1 MRYKLTISYD
11 GSDFYGFQRQRGLI
25 SVQQCLEEALSTK
38 LNAPVTTVCAGR
50 TDAGVHALGQVV
62 HFDSNQIL
70 PADFGFRLNPLLPE
84 SIAVLSCEQVPD
96 TFHARFS
103 AKKKTYRYDIYMSKI
118 HAPLKRRYAHICVYD
133 LNVENMKKACACLAG
148 EHDFRSFALA
158 ESVRGKSTVR
168 TIYDIHIEEGEGGKL
183 LSLFVT
189 GNGFLHNMVRAI
201 VGTLFE
207 VGRGKLSVEGFRRV
221 IESKDRGRAG
231 TSAPGHALFLTDVGY
246 PADIFLP

>member
-84 SIAVLSCEQVPD
+84 SIAVLSCKLVPD
-96 TFHARFS
+96 TFPARFS
-103 AKKKTYRYDIYMSKI
+103 AKKKTYRYDIFMSKI

-168 TIYDIHIEEGEGGKL
+168 TIYDVHIEEGEGGKL

-201 VGTLFE
+201 AGTLID
-207 VGRGKLSVEGFRRV
+207 VGRGRFSPEDMQSILESRDRRRAGKTVEGCGLFLVSVE
-221 IESKDRGRAG
+221 
-231 TSAPGHALFLTDVGY
+231 Y
-246 PADIFLP
+246 

>member
-84 SIAVLSCEQVPD
+84 SIAVLSCKQVSD
-96 TFHARFS
+96 DFHARFS

-118 HAPLKRRYAHICVYD
+118 HVPLKRRYAHICVYD

-168 TIYDIHIEEGEGGKL
+168 TIYDIHVEEGEGGKL

-201 VGTLFE
+201 AGTLID
-207 VGRGKLSVEGFRRV
+207 VGRGRFSPEDMQSILESRDRRRAGKTVEGCGLFLVSVE
-221 IESKDRGRAG
+221 
-231 TSAPGHALFLTDVGY
+231 Y
-246 PADIFLP
+246 

>member
-84 SIAVLSCEQVPD
+84 SIAVLSCKQVPD

-133 LNVENMKKACACLAG
+133 LNVENMKRACACIAG

-201 VGTLFE
+201 AGTLID
-207 VGRGKLSVEGFRRV
+207 VGRGRFSPEDMQSILESRDRRRAGKTVEGCGLFLVSVE
-221 IESKDRGRAG
+221 
-231 TSAPGHALFLTDVGY
+231 Y
-246 PADIFLP
+246 

>member
-84 SIAVLSCEQVPD
+84 SIAVLSCKQVPD

-133 LNVENMKKACACLAG
+133 LNVENMKKACVCLAG

-201 VGTLFE
+201 AGTLID
-207 VGRGKLSVEGFRRV
+207 VGRGRFSPEDMQSILESRDRRRAGKTVEGCGLFLVSVE
-221 IESKDRGRAG
+221 
-231 TSAPGHALFLTDVGY
+231 Y
-246 PADIFLP
+246 

>member
-84 SIAVLSCEQVPD
+84 SIAVLSCKQVPD

-103 AKKKTYRYDIYMSKI
+103 AKKKTYRYDIYTSKI

-168 TIYDIHIEEGEGGKL
+168 TIYDIHIEEGEGGKM

-201 VGTLFE
+201 AGTLID
-207 VGRGKLSVEGFRRV
+207 VGRGRFSPEDMQSILESRDRRRAGKTVEGCGLFLVSVE
-221 IESKDRGRAG
+221 
-231 TSAPGHALFLTDVGY
+231 Y
-246 PADIFLP
+246 

>member
-84 SIAVLSCEQVPD
+84 SIAVLSCKQVPD

-103 AKKKTYRYDIYMSKI
+103 AKKKTYRYDIYTSKI

-158 ESVRGKSTVR
+158 ESVKGKSTVR
-168 TIYDIHIEEGEGGKL
+168 TIYDIHIEEGEGGKM

-201 VGTLFE
+201 AGTLID
-207 VGRGKLSVEGFRRV
+207 VGRGRFSPEDMQSILESRDRRRAGKTVEGCGLFLVSVE
-221 IESKDRGRAG
+221 
-231 TSAPGHALFLTDVGY
+231 Y
-246 PADIFLP
+246 

>member
-62 HFDSNQIL
+62 HFDSDQIL

-84 SIAVLSCEQVPD
+84 SIAVLSCKQVSD
-96 TFHARFS
+96 DFHARFS

-201 VGTLFE
+201 AGTLID
-207 VGRGKLSVEGFRRV
+207 VGRGRFSPEDMRSILESRDRRRAGKTVEGCGLFLVSVE
-221 IESKDRGRAG
+221 
-231 TSAPGHALFLTDVGY
+231 Y
-246 PADIFLP
+246 

>member
-84 SIAVLSCEQVPD
+84 SIAVLSCKQVPD

-103 AKKKTYRYDIYMSKI
+103 AKKKTYRYDIYLSKI

-168 TIYDIHIEEGEGGKL
+168 TIYDIHIEEGEDGKL

-201 VGTLFE
+201 AGTLID
-207 VGRGKLSVEGFRRV
+207 VGRGRFSPEDMQSILESRDRRRAGKTVEGCGLFLVSVE
-221 IESKDRGRAG
+221 
-231 TSAPGHALFLTDVGY
+231 Y
-246 PADIFLP
+246 

>member
-50 TDAGVHALGQVV
+50 TDAGVHALGLVV

-84 SIAVLSCEQVPD
+84 SIAVLSCKQVPD

-103 AKKKTYRYDIYMSKI
+103 AKKKTYRYDIYLSKI

-201 VGTLFE
+201 AGTLID
-207 VGRGKLSVEGFRRV
+207 VGRGRFSPEDMQSILESRDRRRAGKTVEGCGLFLVSVE
-221 IESKDRGRAG
+221 
-231 TSAPGHALFLTDVGY
+231 Y
-246 PADIFLP
+246 

>member
-38 LNAPVTTVCAGR
+38 LNAPITTVCAGR

-84 SIAVLSCEQVPD
+84 SIAVLSCKQVSD
-96 TFHARFS
+96 DFHARFS
-103 AKKKTYRYDIYMSKI
+103 AKKKTYRYDIYLSKI

-201 VGTLFE
+201 AGTLID
-207 VGRGKLSVEGFRRV
+207 VGRGRFSPEDMQSILESRDRRRAGKTVEGCGLFLVSVE
-221 IESKDRGRAG
+221 
-231 TSAPGHALFLTDVGY
+231 Y
-246 PADIFLP
+246 

>member
-168 TIYDIHIEEGEGGKL
+168 TIYDVHIEEGEDGKL

-201 VGTLFE
+201 AGTLID
-207 VGRGKLSVEGFRRV
+207 VGRGRFSPEDMQSILESRDRRRAGKTVEGCGLFLVSVE
-221 IESKDRGRAG
+221 
-231 TSAPGHALFLTDVGY
+231 Y
-246 PADIFLP
+246 

>member
-84 SIAVLSCEQVPD
+84 SIAVSSCKQVPD

-103 AKKKTYRYDIYMSKI
+103 AKKKTYRYDIYTSKI

-201 VGTLFE
+201 AGTLID
-207 VGRGKLSVEGFRRV
+207 VGRGRFSPEDMQSILESRDRRRAGKTVEGCGLFLVSVE
-221 IESKDRGRAG
+221 
-231 TSAPGHALFLTDVGY
+231 Y
-246 PADIFLP
+246 

>member
-84 SIAVLSCEQVPD
+84 SIAVLSCKQVPD

-201 VGTLFE
+201 AGTL
-207 VGRGKLSVEGFRRV
+207 
-221 IESKDRGRAG
+221 IAWAG
-231 TSAPGHALFLTDVGY
+231 
-246 PADIFLP
+246 ADFPPKICSPFWKAATAAAQAKRWKGADFSL

>member
-11 GSDFYGFQRQRGLI
+11 GGDFYGFQRQRGLI

-84 SIAVLSCEQVPD
+84 SIAVLSCEAAPEG
-96 TFHARFS
+96 FHARFS
-103 AKKKTYRYDIYMSKI
+103 AKKKTYRYDIYLSKI

-133 LNVENMKKACACLAG
+133 VDVNEMKKACEYLVG

-183 LSLFVT
+183 LSIFVT

-201 VGTLFE
+201 AGTLIDI
-207 VGRGKLSVEGFRRV
+207 GRGRFSSSDMPAILN
-221 IESKDRGRAG
+221 SKDRRRAG
-231 TSAPGHALFLTDVGY
+231 KTVEGNGLFLVSVEY
-246 PADIFLP
+246 

>member
-84 SIAVLSCEQVPD
+84 SIAVLSCKQVPD

-158 ESVRGKSTVR
+158 ESVRDKSTVR

-201 VGTLFE
+201 AGTLID
-207 VGRGKLSVEGFRRV
+207 VGRGRFSPEDMQSILESRDRRRAGKTVEGCGLFLVSVE
-221 IESKDRGRAG
+221 
-231 TSAPGHALFLTDVGY
+231 Y
-246 PADIFLP
+246 

>member
-84 SIAVLSCEQVPD
+84 SIAVLSCKQVPD

-133 LNVENMKKACACLAG
+133 LNVENMKKACEYLVG

-183 LSLFVT
+183 LSIFVT

-201 VGTLFE
+201 AGTLIDI
-207 VGRGKLSVEGFRRV
+207 GRGRFSSSDMPAILN
-221 IESKDRGRAG
+221 SKDRRRAG
-231 TSAPGHALFLTDVGY
+231 KTVEGNGLFLVSVEY
-246 PADIFLP
+246 

>member
-84 SIAVLSCEQVPD
+84 SIAVLSCKQVPD

-103 AKKKTYRYDIYMSKI
+103 AKKKTYRYDIYLSKI

-168 TIYDIHIEEGEGGKL
+168 TIYDIHIEEGGDGKL

-201 VGTLFE
+201 AGTLID
-207 VGRGKLSVEGFRRV
+207 VGRGRFSPEDMQSILESRDRRRAGKTVEGCGLFLVSVE
-221 IESKDRGRAG
+221 
-231 TSAPGHALFLTDVGY
+231 Y
-246 PADIFLP
+246 

>member
-84 SIAVLSCEQVPD
+84 SIAVLSCKQVPD

-103 AKKKTYRYDIYMSKI
+103 AKKKTYRYDIYLSKI

-201 VGTLFE
+201 AGTLID
-207 VGRGKLSVEGFRRV
+207 VGRGRFSPEDMQSILESRDRRRAGKTVEGC
-221 IESKDRGRAG
+221 G
-231 TSAPGHALFLTDVGY
+231 LFLVSVGY
-246 PADIFLP
+246 

>member
-84 SIAVLSCEQVPD
+84 SIAVLSCKQVPY
-96 TFHARFS
+96 TFHTRFS
-103 AKKKTYRYDIYMSKI
+103 AKKKTYRYDIYLSKI

-201 VGTLFE
+201 AGTLID
-207 VGRGKLSVEGFRRV
+207 VGRGRFSPEDMQSILESRDRRRAGKTVEGCGLFLVSVE
-221 IESKDRGRAG
+221 
-231 TSAPGHALFLTDVGY
+231 Y
-246 PADIFLP
+246 

>member
-84 SIAVLSCEQVPD
+84 SIAVLSCKQVPD

-103 AKKKTYRYDIYMSKI
+103 AKKKTYRYDIYLSKI

-158 ESVRGKSTVR
+158 ESVKGKSTVR

-201 VGTLFE
+201 AGTLID
-207 VGRGKLSVEGFRRV
+207 VGRGRFSPEDMQSILESRDRRRAGKTVEGCGLSLVSVE
-221 IESKDRGRAG
+221 
-231 TSAPGHALFLTDVGY
+231 Y
-246 PADIFLP
+246 

>member
-84 SIAVLSCEQVPD
+84 SIAVLSCKQVPD

-118 HAPLKRRYAHICVYD
+118 HVPLKRRYAHICVYD

-168 TIYDIHIEEGEGGKL
+168 TIYDIHVEEGEGGKL

-201 VGTLFE
+201 AGTLID
-207 VGRGKLSVEGFRRV
+207 VGRGRFSPEDMQSILESRDRRRAGKTVEGCGLFLVSVE
-221 IESKDRGRAG
+221 
-231 TSAPGHALFLTDVGY
+231 Y
-246 PADIFLP
+246 

>member
-70 PADFGFRLNPLLPE
+70 PADFGFSLNPLLPE
-84 SIAVLSCEQVPD
+84 SIAVLSCKQVPD

-103 AKKKTYRYDIYMSKI
+103 AKKKTYRYDIYLSKI

-168 TIYDIHIEEGEGGKL
+168 TIYDIHIEEGEDGKL

-201 VGTLFE
+201 AGTLID
-207 VGRGKLSVEGFRRV
+207 VGRGRFSPEDMQSILESRDRRRAGKTVEGCGLFLVSVE
-221 IESKDRGRAG
+221 
-231 TSAPGHALFLTDVGY
+231 Y
-246 PADIFLP
+246 

>member
-84 SIAVLSCEQVPD
+84 SIAVLSCKQVPD

-103 AKKKTYRYDIYMSKI
+103 AKKKTYRYDIYLSKI

-168 TIYDIHIEEGEGGKL
+168 TIYDIHIEEGEDGKL

-201 VGTLFE
+201 AGTLID
-207 VGRGKLSVEGFRRV
+207 VGRGRFSPEDMQSILQSRDRRRAGKTVEGCGLFLVSVE
-221 IESKDRGRAG
+221 
-231 TSAPGHALFLTDVGY
+231 Y
-246 PADIFLP
+246 

>member
-84 SIAVLSCEQVPD
+84 SIAVLSCKQVPD

-133 LNVENMKKACACLAG
+133 LNVENMKKACSCLAG

-183 LSLFVT
+183 LSIFVT

-201 VGTLFE
+201 AGTLID
-207 VGRGKLSVEGFRRV
+207 VGRGRFSPEDMQSILESRDRRRAGKTVEGCGLFLVSVE
-221 IESKDRGRAG
+221 
-231 TSAPGHALFLTDVGY
+231 Y
-246 PADIFLP
+246 

>member
-103 AKKKTYRYDIYMSKI
+103 AKKKTYRYDIYLSKI
-118 HAPLKRRYAHICVYD
+118 HAPLKRRYAHVCVYD
-133 LNVENMKKACACLAG
+133 VDVNEMKKACEYLVG

-183 LSLFVT
+183 LSIFVT

-201 VGTLFE
+201 AGTLIDI
-207 VGRGKLSVEGFRRV
+207 GRGRFSPEDMQSILESRDRRRAGKTVEGCGLFLVSVE
-221 IESKDRGRAG
+221 
-231 TSAPGHALFLTDVGY
+231 Y
-246 PADIFLP
+246 

>member
-62 HFDSNQIL
+62 HFDCDADL

-84 SIAVLSCEQVPD
+84 SIAVLSCEAAPEG
-96 TFHARFS
+96 FHARFS
-103 AKKKTYRYDIYMSKI
+103 AKKKTYRYDIYLSKI
-118 HAPLKRRYAHICVYD
+118 HAPLKRRYAHVCVYD
-133 LNVENMKKACACLAG
+133 VDVNEMKKACEYLVG

-183 LSLFVT
+183 LSIFVT

-201 VGTLFE
+201 AGTLIDI
-207 VGRGKLSVEGFRRV
+207 GRGRFSSSDMPGILN
-221 IESKDRGRAG
+221 SKDRRRAG
-231 TSAPGHALFLTDVGY
+231 KTVEGNCLFLVSVEY
-246 PADIFLP
+246 

>member
-11 GSDFYGFQRQRGLI
+11 GGDFYGFQRQRGLI

-84 SIAVLSCEQVPD
+84 SIAVLSCEAAPEG
-96 TFHARFS
+96 FHARFS
-103 AKKKTYRYDIYMSKI
+103 AKKKTYRYDIYLSKI
-118 HAPLKRRYAHICVYD
+118 HAPLKRRYAHVCVYD
-133 LNVENMKKACACLAG
+133 VDVNEMKKACEYLVG

-168 TIYDIHIEEGEGGKL
+168 TIYDVHIEEGEGGKL

-201 VGTLFE
+201 AGTLID
-207 VGRGKLSVEGFRRV
+207 VGRGRFSPKDMQSILESRDRRRAGKTVEGCGLFLVSVE
-221 IESKDRGRAG
+221 
-231 TSAPGHALFLTDVGY
+231 Y
-246 PADIFLP
+246 

>member
-84 SIAVLSCEQVPD
+84 SIAVLSCKQVPD

-103 AKKKTYRYDIYMSKI
+103 AKKKTYRYDIYTSKI

-133 LNVENMKKACACLAG
+133 LNVENMKKACSCLAG

-158 ESVRGKSTVR
+158 ESVKGKSTVR

-201 VGTLFE
+201 AGTLID
-207 VGRGKLSVEGFRRV
+207 VGRGRFSPEDMQSILESRDRRRAGKTVEGCGLFLVSVE
-221 IESKDRGRAG
+221 
-231 TSAPGHALFLTDVGY
+231 Y
-246 PADIFLP
+246 

>member
-84 SIAVLSCEQVPD
+84 SIAVLSCKQVPD

-103 AKKKTYRYDIYMSKI
+103 AKKKTYRYDIYTSKI

-158 ESVRGKSTVR
+158 ESVKGKSTVR
-168 TIYDIHIEEGEGGKL
+168 TIYDIHIEEGEGGKM

-201 VGTLFE
+201 AGTLID
-207 VGRGKLSVEGFRRV
+207 VGRGRFSPEDMQSILQSRDRRRAGKTVEGCGLFLVSVE
-221 IESKDRGRAG
+221 
-231 TSAPGHALFLTDVGY
+231 Y
-246 PADIFLP
+246 

>member
-38 LNAPVTTVCAGR
+38 LNAPITTVCAGR

-168 TIYDIHIEEGEGGKL
+168 TIYDIHIEEGEDGKL

-201 VGTLFE
+201 AGTLID
-207 VGRGKLSVEGFRRV
+207 VGRGRFSPEDMQSILESRDRRRAGKTVEGCGLFLVSVE
-221 IESKDRGRAG
+221 
-231 TSAPGHALFLTDVGY
+231 Y
-246 PADIFLP
+246 

>member
-103 AKKKTYRYDIYMSKI
+103 AKKKTYRYDIYLSKI

-201 VGTLFE
+201 AGTLID
-207 VGRGKLSVEGFRRV
+207 VGRGRFSPEDMQSILESRDRRRAGKTVEGCGLFLVSVE
-221 IESKDRGRAG
+221 
-231 TSAPGHALFLTDVGY
+231 Y
-246 PADIFLP
+246 